1 MKGLHDREE
10 VLNARLAVL
19 DHILNT
25 GQGKL
30 DLEKA
35 WQEGVLDV
43 RCGRGCLPYMEVRG
57 SVACLTWEGLSFLY
71 GGKGMIEVCL
81 CASLCCFVHNKAR
94 L

>member
-1 MKGLHDREE
+1 MRGLHDRDE

-19 DHILNT
+19 DYILNT

-57 SVACLTWEGLSFLY
+57 TNIA
-71 GGKGMIEVCL
+71 
-81 CASLCCFVHNKAR
+81 
-94 L
+94 

>member
-1 MKGLHDREE
+1 MKGLHDRDE

-19 DHILNT
+19 DYILNT

-57 SVACLTWEGLSFLY
+57 TYIAWWGLEIKRNLLGYLHPCHNTSEKLWD
-71 GGKGMIEVCL
+71 L
-81 CASLCCFVHNKAR
+81 HCC
-94 L
+94 

>member
-19 DHILNT
+19 NYILNT

-35 WQEGVLDV
+35 WDEGVLDV
-43 RCGRGCLPYMEVRG
+43 RCGRGCLPHMEV
-57 SVACLTWEGLSFLY
+57 
-71 GGKGMIEVCL
+71 
-81 CASLCCFVHNKAR
+81 
-94 L
+94 